1 MARVM
6 KTCRVCGKQYEA
18 CHTPNTSGVFRW
30 RDVACSRECGS
41 IYLERVM
48 ASRKPQNDAD
58 AVEAV
63 APSATINAE
72 PIVETEVNMSHRKST
87 DENMAVSTKSKT
99 KPKKEQ
105 TIPDEEV

>member
-41 IYLERVM
+41 IYLEQVM
-48 ASRKPQNDAD
+48 ASRAPQNTA
-58 AVEAV
+58 AVEETV
-63 APSATINAE
+63 TTSATATTE
-72 PIVETEVNMSHRKST
+72 PIVKTKIATSPIEST
-87 DENMAVSTKSKT
+87 DENTTVSTRSKT
-99 KPKKEQ
+99 KSKKEQ
-105 TIPDEEV
+105 TAMNEEV